1 MLYLSPMDDAVDQP
15 PVPDVE
21 PGDQGDVVHRDD
33 SVIVDEDGG
42 LVAGD
47 LLHPLDLMVVVR
59 PGDVGQS
66 VGREVQTLQLAQFVT
81 EIIVDPLYHL
91 GAHRVSIVKT
101 WTGWDSLLL
110 YSPSFI

>member
-1 MLYLSPMDDAVDQP
+1 MV
-15 PVPDVE
+15 
-21 PGDQGDVVHRDD
+21 
-33 SVIVDEDGG
+33 VDEESRAG
-42 LVAGD
+42 AGD

-66 VGREVQTLQLAQFVT
+66 VGREVQTLQLAQLVT

-91 GAHRVSIVKT
+91 GARRVSIVKT
-101 WTGWDSLLL
+101 WPGSDSLLL